1 MIGRTLGSL
10 AEPWDSPGTLSANH
24 NEYLT
29 IPKHKYS
36 TLPQSF
42 MKVKAAPSTCHA
54 HSPLIR
60 LVSALL
66 RSRPIAKRI
75 ISGTSLTE
83 FKLHSST

>member
-1 MIGRTLGSL
+1 MIGTTLGL
-10 AEPWDSPGTLSANH
+10 PAKPWDSPGMLSANH

-36 TLPQSF
+36 TLSQSF

-54 HSPLIR
+54 HSPLIC
-60 LVSALL
+60 LVSDLL
-66 RSRPIAKRI
+66 GSRPIAKSI

-83 FKLHSST
+83 SKLHSST